1 MLIGECIGGSRT
13 PKRYETKDKG
23 KRKLL
28 IANRTLV
35 IMKTQKG
42 SKKQNYHPQESH
54 FSSDTRNPGNSLP
67 SAHAIKASAK
77 SSGA

>member
-35 IMKTQKG
+35 IMKT
-42 SKKQNYHPQESH
+42 
-54 FSSDTRNPGNSLP
+54 
-67 SAHAIKASAK
+67 
-77 SSGA
+77 